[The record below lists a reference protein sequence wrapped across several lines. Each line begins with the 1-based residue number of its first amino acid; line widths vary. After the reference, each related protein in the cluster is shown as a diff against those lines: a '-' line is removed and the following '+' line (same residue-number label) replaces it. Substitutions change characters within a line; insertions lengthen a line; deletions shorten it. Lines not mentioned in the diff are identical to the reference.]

1 MKNTFSKFLVDEG
14 AISSEALVCAFI
26 KQAEDSP
33 SLPQLVKDHQLL
45 SNSEILEVYAHQV
58 KHEASFQ
65 SSCMTLGV
73 WSAELEAKLES
84 VILQS
89 VPSIFKILVDQELI
103 SLSAMTM
110 KMDEFIAN
118 VLDEPEAYGLHAA

>member
-1 MKNTFSKFLVDEG
+1 
-14 AISSEALVCAFI
+14 
-26 KQAEDSP
+26 
-33 SLPQLVKDHQLL
+33 
-45 SNSEILEVYAHQV
+45 
-58 KHEASFQ
+58 
-65 SSCMTLGV
+65 MTLGV